1 MKVNICGE
9 KNLFYL
15 TEKKIMMIIDDDGD
29 NNINNIIIMI
39 MTIIIITTI
48 TTTTATIIFLN
59 FTWFLFVNK
68 RIYDFSST
76 LTVIASVVGHITRD
90 ICISLHQFKRSGF
103 SHSILRM

>member
-1 MKVNICGE
+1 
-9 KNLFYL
+9 
-15 TEKKIMMIIDDDGD
+15 MMIIDDDGD

-39 MTIIIITTI
+39 MTIIIIITTI

-90 ICISLHQFKRSGF
+90 ICISLHQFKSSGF

>member
-1 MKVNICGE
+1 MWG
-9 KNLFYL
+9 NLFYL

-29 NNINNIIIMI
+29 NNINNIIMI

-90 ICISLHQFKRSGF
+90 ICISLHQFKSSGF

>member
-1 MKVNICGE
+1 
-9 KNLFYL
+9 
-15 TEKKIMMIIDDDGD
+15 MMIIDDDGD
-29 NNINNIIIMI
+29 NNINNIIMI

-48 TTTTATIIFLN
+48 TTTTATIFLN

-90 ICISLHQFKRSGF
+90 ICISLHQFKSSGF
-103 SHSILRM
+103 SHSILGM

>member
-1 MKVNICGE
+1 
-9 KNLFYL
+9 
-15 TEKKIMMIIDDDGD
+15 MMIIDDDGD

-39 MTIIIITTI
+39 MTIIIIIITTI

-90 ICISLHQFKRSGF
+90 ICISLHQFKSSGF

>member
-1 MKVNICGE
+1 
-9 KNLFYL
+9 
-15 TEKKIMMIIDDDGD
+15 MMIIDDDGD

-39 MTIIIITTI
+39 MTIIIIITTI
-48 TTTTATIIFLN
+48 TTTTATRIFLN

-90 ICISLHQFKRSGF
+90 ICISLHQFKSSGF

>member
-1 MKVNICGE
+1 
-9 KNLFYL
+9 
-15 TEKKIMMIIDDDGD
+15 MMIIDDDGD
-29 NNINNIIIMI
+29 NNINNIIMI

-48 TTTTATIIFLN
+48 TTTTATIFLN

-90 ICISLHQFKRSGF
+90 ICISLHQFKSSGF

>member
-1 MKVNICGE
+1 
-9 KNLFYL
+9 
-15 TEKKIMMIIDDDGD
+15 MMIIDDDGD

-39 MTIIIITTI
+39 MTIIII

-90 ICISLHQFKRSGF
+90 ICISLHQFKSSGF